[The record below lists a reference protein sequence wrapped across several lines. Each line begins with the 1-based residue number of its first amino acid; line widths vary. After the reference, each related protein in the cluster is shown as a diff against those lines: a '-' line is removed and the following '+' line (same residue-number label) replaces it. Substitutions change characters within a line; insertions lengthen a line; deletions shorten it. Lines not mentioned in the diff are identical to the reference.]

1 MRLAERDLD
10 GNTRLDSDELTS
22 LQLWLDDGD
31 AKLESGELRDLA
43 DYEIFAIGTRLSS
56 SNDLMQSNAFLLSD
70 SAIMTE
76 SVWFASCGDVVDD
89 PTEDNQ
95 INSAPNAVLDFLTT
109 SRNTAQQ
116 IDVLENDTDPDGGA
130 LSILS
135 FAQPQHGTVTTATDG
150 TLTYTPEDGFICVD
164 YFVYI
169 VTDGENESLTTVR
182 VDVVEVADDPDTD
195 QPNNGNGNDSSD
207 DSKNAAETATAV
219 VRRAGNAAKHAAILR

>member
-116 IDVLENDTDPDGGA
+116 IDVLENVTV
-130 LSILS
+130 
-135 FAQPQHGTVTTATDG
+135 HGMKIGSAMN
-150 TLTYTPEDGFICVD
+150 C
-164 YFVYI
+164 
-169 VTDGENESLTTVR
+169 
-182 VDVVEVADDPDTD
+182 
-195 QPNNGNGNDSSD
+195 
-207 DSKNAAETATAV
+207 
-219 VRRAGNAAKHAAILR
+219 